1 MRASRSG
8 FTLVELL
15 IVITLM
21 GIMGTFAYPRLRGST
36 SSWSVRSARQQ
47 TMEMLVVARS
57 AAVQNG
63 ADARFIRSGNV
74 VRVIVDSSGT
84 FVTLASRD
92 LNKEHGVTVTVGG
105 AAPRDTVRYDARGL
119 AIGLTG
125 AETITFTK
133 ATVTDSICVS
143 KLGKVARMGCTA

>member
-1 MRASRSG
+1 MRGNRSG

-15 IVITLM
+15 IVVALM

-36 SSWSVRSARQQ
+36 DSWSVRAARVQ
-47 TMEMLVVARS
+47 TTEMLVVARS

-63 ADARFIRSGNV
+63 AESRFIRSGNV
-74 VRVIVDSSGT
+74 VRVVVDSSGT

-92 LNKEHGVTVTVGG
+92 LYTERGVTVTVGG
-105 AAPRDTVRYDARGL
+105 TARDTVRFDPRGL

-125 AETITFTK
+125 PPTIKFTK

-143 KLGKVARMGCTA
+143 KLGKVARLGCTA